1 MTTLIALAFSL
12 AQQSGDLQRLDS
24 HDPEIRLLAVKLAGR
39 ERVQTAVARILRR
52 LQLPDERE
60 DLKAAAQEALASI
73 TGRTDLKDAAGWQA
87 WWEAQGKVLYP
98 EAPLSLAEIFSQ
110 VDSRIAESQSKL
122 DVKMAEAKK
131 DIRFMAIS
139 MAVAIFMFLIVMIF
153 FVGNVSSKIKGWRE
167 LVSRAEIYIN
177 HSQELTDR
185 LDKVAAELDAKKVEV
200 MNFVAKLREENESGI
215 ERFGDML
222 GKNLEHTM
230 REQLQGL
237 RQRAEKE
244 LEQTLTDLKTQ
255 LEIEARRV
263 AAEMRNR
270 MAK

>member
-12 AQQSGDLQRLDS
+12 VAQSGDLERLDS
-24 HDPEIRLLAVKLAGR
+24 PNPKIRLPAIQIAGQ
-39 ERVQTAVARILRR
+39 EQAQTAVARIVRR

-60 DLKAAAQEALASI
+60 DVKAAALEALASI
-73 TGRTDLKDAAGWQA
+73 TGRTDLKDAAAWQA
-87 WWEAQGKVLYP
+87 WWDSQGKTLYP
-98 EAPLSLAEIFSQ
+98 ESPLSHAEIFRQ
-110 VDSRIAESQSKL
+110 VDARITQETSKL

-131 DIRFMAIS
+131 DIRFMTIS
-139 MAVAIFMFLIVMIF
+139 MAVAIFIFLIVMIF

-167 LVSRAEIYIN
+167 LVSRAEIYIK
-177 HSQELTDR
+177 HSQELTER
-185 LDKVAAELDAKKVEV
+185 TDKVAAELDAKKVEV

-222 GKNLEHTM
+222 GKNLEHEM

-270 MAK
+270 MEK